1 MGCSLHDGQFAPS
14 SCLRRRA
21 GQFDRGVPINR
32 EGYFFVPLWTDF
44 QPGPG
49 PGILDWFTVL
59 LALTSVSILAF
70 HGRKLP
76 SDEGG
81 RCLYERV
88 LLTGSVMGWVS
99 AGCTML
105 TMTAVPFVQPSLRLN
120 FAGHPMEYLVPLSG
134 VFALGYSLFLCNDS
148 AIPPS

>member
-1 MGCSLHDGQFAPS
+1 MEIRMGCSLHDGQFAPS

-59 LALTSVSILAF
+59 LALTSVRSW
-70 HGRKLP
+70 P
-76 SDEGG
+76 S
-81 RCLYERV
+81 
-88 LLTGSVMGWVS
+88 M
-99 AGCTML
+99 A
-105 TMTAVPFVQPSLRLN
+105 AN
-120 FAGHPMEYLVPLSG
+120 YLVMKAEGAFMS
-134 VFALGYSLFLCNDS
+134 VSS
-148 AIPPS
+148 